1 MEEKNV
7 SSGEGLKCPVTTTT
21 ESISPSIE
29 QRESKVECP
38 EEEDKELRDD
48 SETPGTSQTKK
59 TDSAEEEF
67 WKPIEYFADDCNLP
81 NEGLMPNDVPKT
93 LVSDEVL
100 LECFGPKC
108 GKNGRNGPKLSNYTG
123 LPQEEVLHLFQVIDG
138 HDKPVNGTL
147 GAIFRR
153 ALYAEKVLGK
163 KINWAAYAHEKLK
176 NQIKTSKLRGDPK
189 PTGPPYIRTHRVY
202 IPLVSLSPTSSVEK
216 EKLNTSTK
224 VMPDSTSAMDNIG
237 LPIGEGSGAGG
248 TDAMAFSALSSS
260 VITDEQKIVT
270 CVASAIRST
279 MPGIEY
285 LKREILDSEE
295 KGQVTRDEIDRLR
308 FDITKFSEQ
317 LDTVQNLLSEAEK
330 KLREKQQLREDLETE
345 RSSLMKKKSDIELQ
359 LNDGVFDDENPED
372 AHEIEILENEG
383 EEVTADYASCLS
395 RLQSTAK
402 EEETCRSEREE
413 LGSQAEEVKQQIKSA
428 EGEIHTKQQTLAS
441 IDSTV
446 KAQSDEL
453 SFLNS
458 CIEGPTIVLA
468 PRFNPTATELNKTI
482 FRLSS
487 CPVCTLGFHC
497 HNFMATPCS
506 HAYHPACLLPIL
518 AKKEN
523 LECLQCKQSFHP
535 HWCEAWGIEVTA
547 EHKSKWE
554 ERLDLE
560 YQRKAFEKCLLDFYQ
575 NQPEHIAERR
585 RDLEE
590 KRNRLTVMYTPEKV
604 ENSWVISTMTAN
616 QYNVGTSS
624 AQSTVAIKSKYSRDY
639 EKEGKLVI
647 STIPTV
653 PRGKDVEERN
663 NQMAS
668 DYQTSFFG
676 GVKILKCW
684 GPLEGQFT
692 YAACGGS
699 LKDGRPC
706 GLGVAARMARDQMSS
721 SQTSTQT
728 GTPGSKSR
736 DRSGHTCVPSGA
748 DKHMYHFFIQI
759 ASPDVILEV
768 WEKAGQD
775 LFGITGHDFYEKF
788 RHDVPG
794 LHKFV
799 RDRVSCYSWAASV
812 TGKPLRGF

>member
-7 SSGEGLKCPVTTTT
+7 SSGEGLKCPVTATT
-21 ESISPSIE
+21 ESISPTRE

-38 EEEDKELRDD
+38 KDEDKKKGEVRDD

-59 TDSAEEEF
+59 TDWAEEEF

-108 GKNGRNGPKLSNYTG
+108 GKNGKNGPKLSNCIG
-123 LPQEEVLHLFQVIDG
+123 LPQEEVIHLFQVIDG

-147 GAIFRR
+147 GAIFPR
-153 ALYAEKVLGK
+153 ALYAERVLGK

-176 NQIKTSKLRGDPK
+176 NQIKTSKLKGDPK

-202 IPLVSLSPTSSVEK
+202 IPPASLSPTSSVEK

-224 VMPDSTSAMDNIG
+224 VMPDSMSAMDTIG

-295 KGQVTRDEIDRLR
+295 KGQVTRDEIDILR
-308 FDITKFSEQ
+308 SDITKFSEQ
-317 LDTVQNLLSEAEK
+317 LDTVQKLLSEAEK

-372 AHEIEILENEG
+372 CLFCHDAHEIEILEKEE
-383 EEVTADYASCLS
+383 EEVTADYASYLS

-402 EEETCRSEREE
+402 EEETCRSKREE
-413 LGSQAEEVKQQIKSA
+413 LRSQAEEVKQQIKSA

-468 PRFNPTATELNKTI
+468 PRFIPTATELNKTI

-487 CPVCTLGFHC
+487 CPV
-497 HNFMATPCS
+497 S
-506 HAYHPACLLPIL
+506 
-518 AKKEN
+518 
-523 LECLQCKQSFHP
+523 
-535 HWCEAWGIEVTA
+535 WGIEVTA

-616 QYNVGTSS
+616 QYNVTTSP
-624 AQSTVAIKSKYSRDY
+624 AQSAVAIKSKYSRDY

-653 PRGKDVEERN
+653 PRGKDVEKRV
-663 NQMAS
+663 S
-668 DYQTSFFG
+668 DVS
-676 GVKILKCW
+676 VIDV
-684 GPLEGQFT
+684 PV
-692 YAACGGS
+692 
-699 LKDGRPC
+699 GRLPTT
-706 GLGVAARMARDQMSS
+706 RSS
-721 SQTSTQT
+721 SKRGKPSNLKTSENVESHRKVRTRRNTMSVVGFDT
-728 GTPGSKSR
+728 GTASPGSSLLI
-736 DRSGHTCVPSGA
+736 TCVETSWRRSYTVVVENTEPA
-748 DKHMYHFFIQI
+748 TL
-759 ASPDVILEV
+759 AIL
-768 WEKAGQD
+768 
-775 LFGITGHDFYEKF
+775 DFKN
-788 RHDVPG
+788 
-794 LHKFV
+794 
-799 RDRVSCYSWAASV
+799 
-812 TGKPLRGF
+812 

>member
-21 ESISPSIE
+21 ESISPTRE

-38 EEEDKELRDD
+38 EDEDKKKGEVRDD

-59 TDSAEEEF
+59 TDWAEEEF

-81 NEGLMPNDVPKT
+81 NEDLMPNDVPKT

-108 GKNGRNGPKLSNYTG
+108 GKNGRNGPKLSNCTG
-123 LPQEEVLHLFQVIDG
+123 LPQEGVLHIFQVIDG

-147 GAIFRR
+147 GAIFPR
-153 ALYAEKVLGK
+153 ALYAERVLGK
-163 KINWAAYAHEKLK
+163 KINWVAYAHEKLK

-202 IPLVSLSPTSSVEK
+202 IPPASLSSTSSVEK
-216 EKLNTSTK
+216 EKLNSSTK
-224 VMPDSTSAMDNIG
+224 VMLDSTSAMDTIG

-248 TDAMAFSALSSS
+248 TDAMAFPALSSS
-260 VITDEQKIVT
+260 VITDEQKIVS

-308 FDITKFSEQ
+308 SDITKFSEQ
-317 LDTVQNLLSEAEK
+317 LDTVQKLLSEAEK

-359 LNDGVFDDENPED
+359 LNDGVFDDENPE
-372 AHEIEILENEG
+372 
-383 EEVTADYASCLS
+383 
-395 RLQSTAK
+395 
-402 EEETCRSEREE
+402 
-413 LGSQAEEVKQQIKSA
+413 
-428 EGEIHTKQQTLAS
+428 
-441 IDSTV
+441 
-446 KAQSDEL
+446 
-453 SFLNS
+453 
-458 CIEGPTIVLA
+458 
-468 PRFNPTATELNKTI
+468 
-482 FRLSS
+482 
-487 CPVCTLGFHC
+487 
-497 HNFMATPCS
+497 
-506 HAYHPACLLPIL
+506 
-518 AKKEN
+518 
-523 LECLQCKQSFHP
+523 
-535 HWCEAWGIEVTA
+535 
-547 EHKSKWE
+547 
-554 ERLDLE
+554 
-560 YQRKAFEKCLLDFYQ
+560 
-575 NQPEHIAERR
+575 
-585 RDLEE
+585 
-590 KRNRLTVMYTPEKV
+590 EKV

-616 QYNVGTSS
+616 QYNVGTSP

-653 PRGKDVEERN
+653 PRGKDVEERVSDVSVIDVPVGRLHTTRSSSKRGKPSN
-663 NQMAS
+663 LKTSENVESHRKVRTRRNTTVVGFDTGTASPGSSLLIKCVETSWRRSYTVVVENAEPATVAILDFKNREFDEENDLIESEGMVFSLHNQMAS

-676 GVKILKCW
+676 RVKILKCW

-706 GLGVAARMARDQMSS
+706 GLGVTARIARDQMSN

-748 DKHMYHFFIQI
+748 DKHMYHFFVQI

-799 RDRVSCYSWAASV
+799 RDCVSCYSWAASV
-812 TGKPLRGF
+812 SGKPLRGFQRVNSFHCAELGSPVKAFACGESQPGASDCVGVVTIDNFLDEAALSESSSFSSTRQRDSLAALLRLQSRLNKMEEELAKAIAALKLEQESELVERNCHWVVNDTH

>member
-7 SSGEGLKCPVTTTT
+7 SSGEGLKCPVTATT

-38 EEEDKELRDD
+38 EDEDKKKGEVRDD

-59 TDSAEEEF
+59 TDWAEEEF

-93 LVSDEVL
+93 LVSDE
-100 LECFGPKC
+100 
-108 GKNGRNGPKLSNYTG
+108 
-123 LPQEEVLHLFQVIDG
+123 G
-138 HDKPVNGTL
+138 HFFP
-147 GAIFRR
+147 R
-153 ALYAEKVLGK
+153 ALYAERVLGK

-176 NQIKTSKLRGDPK
+176 NHIKTSKLRGDPK

-202 IPLVSLSPTSSVEK
+202 IPPVSLSPTSSMEK

-224 VMPDSTSAMDNIG
+224 VMPDSTSAMDTTG

-279 MPGIEY
+279 MLGIEY
-285 LKREILDSEE
+285 LKHEILDSEE

-308 FDITKFSEQ
+308 SDITKFSEQ
-317 LDTVQNLLSEAEK
+317 LDTVHKLLSEAEK

-345 RSSLMKKKSDIELQ
+345 RSSLMKKKCDIELQ

-372 AHEIEILENEG
+372 AHEIKILENEE

-413 LGSQAEEVKQQIKSA
+413 LRSQAEEIKQQIKSA
-428 EGEIHTKQQTLAS
+428 EGEIHTKQRTLAS

-446 KAQSDEL
+446 KAHSDEL

-468 PRFNPTATELNKTI
+468 PRFIPTATELNKTI

-497 HNFMATPCS
+497 HNFMATPCG

-535 HWCEAWGIEVTA
+535 HWCEAWGIEVTT

-560 YQRKAFEKCLLDFYQ
+560 YQRRHSRNAYWTPIKTSLNILL
-575 NQPEHIAERR
+575 NGGEIW
-585 RDLEE
+585 
-590 KRNRLTVMYTPEKV
+590 KRN
-604 ENSWVISTMTAN
+604 
-616 QYNVGTSS
+616 
-624 AQSTVAIKSKYSRDY
+624 AI
-639 EKEGKLVI
+639 G
-647 STIPTV
+647 
-653 PRGKDVEERN
+653 
-663 NQMAS
+663 
-668 DYQTSFFG
+668 
-676 GVKILKCW
+676 
-684 GPLEGQFT
+684 
-692 YAACGGS
+692 
-699 LKDGRPC
+699 
-706 GLGVAARMARDQMSS
+706 
-721 SQTSTQT
+721 
-728 GTPGSKSR
+728 
-736 DRSGHTCVPSGA
+736 
-748 DKHMYHFFIQI
+748 
-759 ASPDVILEV
+759 
-768 WEKAGQD
+768 
-775 LFGITGHDFYEKF
+775 
-788 RHDVPG
+788 
-794 LHKFV
+794 
-799 RDRVSCYSWAASV
+799 
-812 TGKPLRGF
+812 